1 MPVSLT
7 SEPVCDELVHTT
19 FVVRLHPRYDLG
31 VGEVLNLVDIGPL
44 AVADP
49 ATHVR
54 DHRFVDSVYNPGR
67 G

>member
-1 MPVSLT
+1 
-7 SEPVCDELVHTT
+7 
-19 FVVRLHPRYDLG
+19 
-31 VGEVLNLVDIGPL
+31 L